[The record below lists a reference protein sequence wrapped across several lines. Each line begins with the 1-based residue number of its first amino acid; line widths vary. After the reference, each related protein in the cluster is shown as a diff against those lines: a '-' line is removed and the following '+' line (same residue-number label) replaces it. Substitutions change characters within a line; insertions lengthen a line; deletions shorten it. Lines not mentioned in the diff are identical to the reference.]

1 MRQIILLLAMLNIS
15 FICKAM
21 ELKEVET
28 KNEVSALLSSR
39 AIGEDVRA
47 EHETY
52 KIVPAGQVEL
62 ITSSSAISTRTTSKN
77 TTIWSAQLGGFDM
90 SIRDA
95 PAARSASSLLPES
108 RYLLAYNPRT
118 KNPAI
123 VTGQIIVRLN
133 SGANS
138 ADIAKDFG
146 LTLNSDYPNINAVF
160 YEPGRPDELMMKV
173 GLLKLD
179 PRILDAYPEVLEN
192 FSSPR

>member
-1 MRQIILLLAMLNIS
+1 MKRIILLLVTLNIS
-15 FICKAM
+15 LNCKAM

-39 AIGEDVRA
+39 AIGEDIRA

-52 KIVPAGQVEL
+52 KIVPSGQVEL
-62 ITSSSAISTRTTSKN
+62 ITSSSAIPTRTTSTN
-77 TTIWSAQLGGFDM
+77 ATIWSAQLGGFDM

-95 PAARSASSLLPES
+95 PAARSVSSGLPES
-108 RYLLAYNPRT
+108 KYLLAYNPRT
-118 KNPAI
+118 KKPAI

-133 SGANS
+133 SGATS

-146 LTLNSDYPNINAVF
+146 LKLNSDYPNINAAF

-173 GLLKLD
+173 DLLKSD
-179 PRILDAYPEVLEN
+179 PRIADAYPEVIES
-192 FSSPR
+192 FASPR